1 MSRFLIIFLF
11 FSTVAAAQQ
20 PMQFSQFML
29 NKYQMNPAYAGF
41 DYSLNITGIYRSQWN
56 ELPTQP
62 RTQNVNAHLPLYY
75 LNGAIGV
82 NVANEQIGYFNNT
95 LGTVSYNYV
104 LETSI
109 GLFSGGIKTG
119 IIQSTL
125 NGSLLKTPQGIYEGT
140 TISHEDPILSEL
152 NESGVGVLYGVGVYF
167 IGNLFEVGA
176 SISRFPKTNITISD
190 TKVELVPYI
199 NFYAES
205 NIDITDNIVIA
216 PSLLVRS
223 DMVQT
228 QIDVAAM
235 AKLSGNVFGGLGLR
249 GYNSRSLDALII
261 MAGWQFNEHYTLSY
275 AYDIGLSSLRSSHDG
290 THEILLNYNLNK
302 LIGAG
307 LPPKIIYNPRY
318 L

>member
-1 MSRFLIIFLF
+1 
-11 FSTVAAAQQ
+11 
-20 PMQFSQFML
+20 ML